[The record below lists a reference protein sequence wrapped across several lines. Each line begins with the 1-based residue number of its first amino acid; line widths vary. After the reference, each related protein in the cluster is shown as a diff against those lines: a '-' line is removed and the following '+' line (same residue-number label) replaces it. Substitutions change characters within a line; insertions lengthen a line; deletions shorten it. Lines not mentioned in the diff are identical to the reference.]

1 MKKKCVSRPKLVLTD
16 GHISMLEKH
25 STKYVNANTD
35 GREKVVR
42 QAADAIKRSWRED
55 TQFDRAVVTS
65 VRDLS
70 AKLGHSQK
78 YF

>member
-1 MKKKCVSRPKLVLTD
+1 MKKKHVSRPKLVLTD
-16 GHISMLEKH
+16 GHISMLAKH
-25 STKYVNANTD
+25 SAKYVNANTN

-42 QAADAIKRSWRED
+42 QAANAIKRSWQED
-55 TQFDRAVVTS
+55 TQFDRAAVTS
-65 VRDLS
+65 VCDLS